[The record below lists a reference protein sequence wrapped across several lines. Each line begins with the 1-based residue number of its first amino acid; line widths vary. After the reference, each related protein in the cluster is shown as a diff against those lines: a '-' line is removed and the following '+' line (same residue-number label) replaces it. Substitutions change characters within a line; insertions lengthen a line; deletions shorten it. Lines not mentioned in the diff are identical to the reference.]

1 MQDNRPVRMPENAVA
16 VIGGGPGGLVAS
28 RWLSAHGLVPTII
41 EAAPRLGGQW
51 NSASA
56 TSATW
61 PGMRTNTSR
70 ITTAFSDLNHAPGT
84 PAYVRQEEM
93 LNYLERYAFTFG
105 LLPHLRLGN
114 RVERLERSAEGGWL
128 IRSASDETTR
138 AEIFRQVIV
147 ATGRHNLPHVPEL
160 AGLKSFDGALGVA
173 HTAQYAGAERYRGR
187 KVVVAGCSISAL
199 EIASD
204 LAFGGATEVV
214 STNHRQRYVLPKMIA
229 GVPTD
234 HVMFTRAAALLGEV
248 LPPEELAAGMKSTVV
263 KAAGRPD
270 QFGAPA
276 AAENIFAAGISQ
288 SQNFLPAVA
297 EGRIAVRPWIES
309 LEGRTVR
316 FSDGSAFEADGLLFG
331 TGYRLSLPWLSR
343 DISETIGHDGNHLDL
358 HDHTFHPDLPRLA
371 FLGLYDLIGPY
382 FPVLELQARWI
393 AYCFAGRQ
401 PLPSLET
408 MWAGVEKVRAMR
420 SGQPSLPMHVAAL
433 MFARNAGVEPDLVA
447 WPELQRPLLFGPL
460 SPVSFRLEGPD
471 ADLGASAKIW
481 AAAAAFGAIQDG
493 CFTSEEES
501 VRRLVGSRMT
511 RTAA

>member
-1 MQDNRPVRMPENAVA
+1 MQDDHPVKMPETAVA
-16 VIGGGPGGLVAS
+16 VIGAGPGGLAAS
-28 RWLSAHGLVPTII
+28 RWLGAHGLVPAIM

-51 NSASA
+51 NAASA

-70 ITTAFSDLNHAPGT
+70 IMTAFSDLDHAPGT
-84 PAYVRQEEM
+84 PTYVRQEEM

-105 LLPHLRLGN
+105 LLPHLRLGT
-114 RVERLERSAEGGWL
+114 RVEWLERTAEGAWL
-128 IRSASDETTR
+128 IRSISDQGTR
-138 AEIFRQVIV
+138 AEIFRQVVI
-147 ATGRHNLPHVPEL
+147 ATGRHNLPQVPEIP
-160 AGLKSFDGALGVA
+160 GLSSFDGALGVA

-187 KVVVAGCSISAL
+187 KLVVAGCSISAL

-204 LAFGGATEVV
+204 LALGGAGNVV
-214 STNHRQRYVLPKMIA
+214 STNHRQRYILPKLIA

-288 SQNFLPAVA
+288 SQHFLAAVA
-297 EGRIAVRPWIES
+297 EGRIAVRPWIERI
-309 LEGRTVR
+309 EGRTVR
-316 FSDGSAFEADGLLFG
+316 FSDGYTFEADGLLFG
-331 TGYRLSLPWLSR
+331 TGFRLSLPWLSKE
-343 DISETIGHDGNHLDL
+343 IAETIGHDGSHLDL
-358 HDHTFHPDLPRLA
+358 HDHTFHPDLPGLA

-393 AYCFAGRQ
+393 AYCLAGQ
-401 PLPSLET
+401 LPLPSPET
-408 MWAGVEKVRAMR
+408 MRAGVEKARAMR
-420 SGQPSLPMHVAAL
+420 TGPPSLAMHVAAL
-433 MFARNAGVEPDLVA
+433 MFARNAGVEPDLAA

-460 SPVSFRLEGPD
+460 SPVSFRLDGPD
-471 ADLGASAKIW
+471 ADLNAPVKMRM
-481 AAAAAFGAIQDG
+481 AAAAFGAIQDD
-493 CFTSEEES
+493 CFTPEEES
-501 VRRLVGSRMT
+501 LRRLVGPRAT